1 MCVISPLAELGL
13 FLVRVDNVGRV
24 LIEGLIKLLNVNETC
39 VRYCNERNFR
49 NMMRVLVNIFFS
61 FQILSFEKS
70 ESLTCDSKI
79 FRRIFAQS
87 NSTRSIV

>member
-1 MCVISPLAELGL
+1 MCVISLLAELGL

-79 FRRIFAQS
+79 FK
-87 NSTRSIV
+87 

>member
-49 NMMRVLVNIFFS
+49 NMMSFSKYIFLFSNI
-61 FQILSFEKS
+61 IIREKRKF
-70 ESLTCDSKI
+70 D
-79 FRRIFAQS
+79 
-87 NSTRSIV
+87 V

>member
-1 MCVISPLAELGL
+1 MCVISPLPELGL

-24 LIEGLIKLLNVNETC
+24 LIDIKLLNVNETC

-79 FRRIFAQS
+79 FR
-87 NSTRSIV
+87 